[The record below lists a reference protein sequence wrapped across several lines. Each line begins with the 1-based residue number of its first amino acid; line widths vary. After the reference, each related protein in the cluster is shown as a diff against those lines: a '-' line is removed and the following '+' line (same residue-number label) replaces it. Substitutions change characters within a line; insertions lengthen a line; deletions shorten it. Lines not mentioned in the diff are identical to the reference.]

1 LFCFIKWF
9 RMYISTRT
17 KRLYHHGELTRQTK
31 KEKKAPLSR
40 NTGSKISYKEILR
53 PKKGDRT
60 GKIEKRKVKNFL
72 AQPFYL
78 NKDRKRKE
86 N

>member
-1 LFCFIKWF
+1 
-9 RMYISTRT
+9 MYISTRT

-60 GKIEKRKVKNFL
+60 GKIEKR
-72 AQPFYL
+72 
-78 NKDRKRKE
+78 
-86 N
+86 